1 MKINLTNKKR
11 AAVIL
16 AFILFFTF
24 VQVKALST
32 SSSSYKANIIVGTPG
47 GHSTSTS
54 YKLDLIMG
62 QPLTGLTNSSAYKAF
77 LGFFYGAYYGE
88 GVNYLPEKVTL
99 ASPSDATSDSN
110 RTPTF
115 TWNAAYDANGDTL
128 TYQFLLSND
137 TSFTHIL
144 YNVTSISGLSYTIP
158 TPLDV
163 DKSYFWKVRANDSY
177 GYGPFSDTWNYT
189 VFSLQAI
196 QLVTDTINFRDI
208 QPGESNDTTDNS
220 PPPLILENSGNI
232 NVNVTVN
239 ASSSPFEKASLGTRY
254 FQAKA
259 GNYEAGSI
267 NLTTSRTTWLNLT
280 TTPTSFIKELKWQ
293 DSSDSARIDIKI
305 EVPLG
310 EPIGQKETNITLEVE

>member
-1 MKINLTNKKR
+1 MDGKK
-11 AAVIL
+11 AVLIL
-16 AFILFFTF
+16 VFILFFTF
-24 VQVKALST
+24 IQVKALST
-32 SSSSYKANIIVGTPG
+32 SSTSYKANIIVGTPG

-99 ASPSDATSDSN
+99 VSPLNATSDSN

-137 TSFTHIL
+137 SSFTNIL
-144 YNVTSISGLSYTIP
+144 YNVTSISGLSYTIT

-163 DKSYFWKVRANDSY
+163 DKSYYWKVRANDSY

-189 VFSLQAI
+189 VASLQAI
-196 QLVTDTINFRDI
+196 QLVTDTVNFGDI
-208 QPGESNDTTDNS
+208 QPGESNDTTDAS
-220 PPPLILENSGNI
+220 PPPLILENTGNI
-232 NVNVTVN
+232 DVNVTVN
-239 ASSSPFEKASLGTRY
+239 ASNSPFEKAALGTSY

-259 GNYEAGSI
+259 GDYEAGSI
-267 NLTTSRTTWLNLT
+267 NLTTSRTTWMNLT
-280 TTPTSFIKELKWQ
+280 TTQTSIIKDLGWV
-293 DSSDSARIDIKI
+293 DSADSARVDIRI

-310 EPIGQKETNITLEVE
+310 EPVGQKETNLTFEVQ